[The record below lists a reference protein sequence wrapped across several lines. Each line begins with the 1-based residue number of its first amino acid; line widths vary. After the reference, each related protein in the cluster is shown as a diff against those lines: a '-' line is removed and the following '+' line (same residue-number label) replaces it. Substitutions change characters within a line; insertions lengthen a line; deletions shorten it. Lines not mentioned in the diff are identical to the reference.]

1 MPTLTIRNVPETVV
15 KSLKEAAQRHGNSM
29 EQEVRD
35 MLVRNLSR
43 QELLDAI
50 RASWAEQTRPTTP
63 EEIEEWI
70 NQGRP

>member
-35 MLVRNLSR
+35 MLVRNLNR
-43 QELLDAI
+43 QQLLDAI
-50 RASWAEQTRPTTP
+50 RESWNHQKGTLTA
-63 EEIEEWI
+63 EEIEAGIQE
-70 NQGRP
+70 GRP